1 MQKFWSEVRS
11 ARLREMTADVATW
24 AWVALW
30 AAIGWWIFSAI
41 AGYAE
46 SGRILASGGT
56 RLQAAGVDLGSA
68 LGGIPIVGGS
78 VRDLATSV
86 FQVAGQPLIL
96 VGSSLEELILLI
108 ARLLGL
114 LVVAVMLIPWLTRYV
129 PWRARR
135 LTELRAGHR
144 AVRRAPSGVGDPDV
158 ERLLASRALHRLSY
172 TELLGATPD
181 PFGDFLSG
189 RYERLARAELAS
201 VGLRPRP

>member
-1 MQKFWSEVRS
+1 MLKFWSEVRS
-11 ARLREMTADVATW
+11 TRLREMTADVATW

-56 RLQAAGVDLGSA
+56 SLQAAGVDLGSA

-78 VRDLATSV
+78 VRDLATNV
-86 FQVAGQPLIL
+86 FHVAGQPLIF
-96 VGSSLEELILLI
+96 VGSSLEQLILLI

-135 LTELRAGHR
+135 LTDLRAGHR
-144 AVRRAPSGVGDPDV
+144 AIRRAPTEVADSDV
-158 ERLLASRALHRLSY
+158 QRLLASRALHRLSY
-172 TELLGATPD
+172 TELLSETPD
-181 PFGDFLSG
+181 PFGDFIAG

-201 VGLRPRP
+201 VGLRP

>member
-1 MQKFWSEVRS
+1 MLKFWSEVRS

-30 AAIGWWIFSAI
+30 STIGWWIFSAI

-56 RLQAAGVDLGSA
+56 GLQAAGVDLGNA
-68 LGGIPIVGGS
+68 LGGIPIVGSS
-78 VRDLATSV
+78 VRDLATNA
-86 FQVAGQPLIL
+86 FHVAGQPLIF
-96 VGSSLEELILLI
+96 VGSSLEQLILLI

-114 LVVAVMLIPWLTRYV
+114 LVVAVMLIPWLNRYL

-135 LTELRAGHR
+135 LTDLRTAHR
-144 AVRRAPSGVGDPDV
+144 AIRRAPVDV
-158 ERLLASRALHRLSY
+158 SDTEMERLLASRALHRLTY
-172 TELLGATPD
+172 AELLDATPD
-181 PFGDFLSG
+181 PFGDFASR

-201 VGLRPRP
+201 VGLRP